1 MQDLVR
7 NRITKCF
14 RLPILL
20 VLVMS
25 WGRNAVSSEIY
36 ASELY
41 ELRVKTIA
49 TGLNYPW
56 GLDFLP
62 DDGLIVTERSG
73 AMLLFNIGAN
83 KPEVVAGL
91 PKISVSGQGGLMD
104 VVLHPNFS
112 ENRMVYFSFV
122 GGEDGLL
129 GTEVA
134 RAKLIG
140 SRLVDTEVIFQASPK
155 SKGGRHFG
163 SRLAFL
169 GDKTLLVSL
178 GDRGYRPNGQ
188 DLETHPGSIIRVMED
203 GGTPPDNPFYDN
215 KAVTDQIFTY
225 GNRNVQGLF
234 WDELNDLIW
243 ATEHGPQGG
252 CELNLI
258 QPGKNYGWA
267 DITFGKN
274 YIIGTKIGEGFYRED
289 VEGPIFQW
297 TPSNAPSG
305 LTVYRGEKFPAW
317 AGNLFVGSLNLRLLS
332 RLILDGQKV
341 IGEERLLEHKIG
353 RIRTVRTGPDGFL
366 YILTDDNNGDI
377 LRIEPHL

>member
-7 NRITKCF
+7 NRIAKFF
-14 RLPILL
+14 RLQIFL
-20 VLVMS
+20 VLLMFC
-25 WGRNAVSSEIY
+25 GRNAVSFEIHG
-36 ASELY
+36 SELY

-62 DDGLIVTERSG
+62 DGGLVVTERTGGLRLFKKG
-73 AMLLFNIGAN
+73 AS
-83 KPEVVAGL
+83 KSQVVEGL

-112 ENRMVYFSFV
+112 ENLMVYFSFV
-122 GGEDGLL
+122 GGEDGFF

-163 SRLAFL
+163 SRLVFL

-178 GDRGYRPNGQ
+178 GDRGHRPNGQ
-188 DLETHPGSIIRVMED
+188 DLKTHPGSIIRITED
-203 GGTPPDNPFYDN
+203 GGTPPDNPFNDN
-215 KAVTDQIFTY
+215 KAATDEIFTY

-234 WDELNDLIW
+234 WDALNGLIW

-258 QPGKNYGWA
+258 KPGKNYGWA

-289 VEGPIFQW
+289 VESPIFQW

-305 LTVYRGEKFPAW
+305 LTMYRGEKFPAW
-317 AGNLFVGSLNLRLLS
+317 VGNLFVGSLKLRLLS
-332 RLILDGQKV
+332 RLILDDRKV
-341 IGEERLLEHKIG
+341 VKEERLLEDKIG

-366 YILTDDNNGDI
+366 YILTDDDNGDI